1 MTEPTLQE
9 LITRSKNLRDE
20 AKEYDRLAAQAKSER
35 DEIDVLIIALLD
47 AQGVDSTRTDVATVS
62 VSTTSHPN
70 VDDWDAFTDFV
81 VANHAVYLLQRR
93 VSAKAVEEL
102 IANGDTVPG
111 ISFFTKKT
119 LNLRSR

>member
-1 MTEPTLQE
+1 MPEPTLQE

-20 AKEYDRLAAQAKSER
+20 ASEYTRLAEEAKRQRE
-35 DEIDVLIIALLD
+35 EIDQQIIALLE

-62 VSTTSHPN
+62 VSKVNHPN
-70 VDDWDAFTDFV
+70 VEDWDAFANYV
-81 VANHAVYLLQRR
+81 VENNATYLFQRR

-102 IANGDTVPG
+102 IAGGEEVPG
-111 ISFFTKKT
+111 VTFFEKKS